1 MSILSQFGGW
11 SITGYTQ
18 SATLTTSQTVTVPAG
33 TKRVEAL
40 LCGGGSSGG
49 FGGLQVYAIP
59 LTGASYNLI
68 VGAGLGSAGVGGE
81 TSVSS
86 NNMKYAAVGGYF
98 ASSGIVGW
106 PPFNKSTLLWSA
118 LDNIAP
124 VGAYAGL
131 LSGTG
136 TWYQLGGA
144 AASQYANGQSGQS
157 GYGGSTGANS
167 PSLGAGSYAG
177 GNGAA
182 AGDVNQATNGTAN
195 ANAANGNA
203 GGGGGYGGQAFQSNG
218 GNGGNGGSLTGV
230 SIWGLTGFAGGLGA
244 TNAGYNSSNYG
255 GGGGGGGGGGMLGAG
270 TNAPAAVANSTS
282 GGGNGG
288 NGGGGSGHGT
298 AGSGTAGN
306 GFAIFRF
313 YY

>member
-18 SATLTTSQTVTVPAG
+18 SSTLTTSQTVAVPAG

-40 LCGGGSSGG
+40 MCGGGSPNG
-49 FGGLQVYAIP
+49 FGGLQLYAIP
-59 LTGASYNLI
+59 LTGASYNVI
-68 VGAGLGSAGVGGE
+68 VGAGVSNGVVGGE
-81 TSVSS
+81 TSISS
-86 NNMKYAAVGGYF
+86 NNTKYAAVGGYF
-98 ASSGIVGW
+98 ASSSSVGW

-136 TWYQLGGA
+136 TWYPLGAA
-144 AASQYANGQSGQS
+144 AASQYASGQSGQCGYGGSRGANSTTGGGS
-157 GYGGSTGANS
+157 GYGGGN
-167 PSLGAGSYAG
+167 G
-177 GNGAA
+177 GNGGSA
-182 AGDVNQATNGTAN
+182 VVATNGTAN
-195 ANAANGNA
+195 GSGGNGTA
-203 GGGGGYGGQAFQSNG
+203 GGGGGHGGQAFQAAS

-230 SIWGLTGFAGGLGA
+230 SIWGLTGFAGGTGA
-244 TNAGYNSSNYG
+244 TGIGYNSSNYG

-282 GGGNGG
+282 LGGNGG
-288 NGGGGSGHGT
+288 NGGGGGGGGT
-298 AGSGTAGN
+298 AGPGTGGD
-306 GFAIFRF
+306 GFVIFRF